1 MAMTLL
7 EASKL
12 NKGDVVRSAVI
23 EMFAANSDILRVLP
37 FMDIPGGSY
46 HYNQEGSLPG
56 VAFRGIN
63 EAYNESVGI
72 INPQVEVLRIGGG
85 DLDVD
90 KALVKMHGEG
100 VRSTHEA
107 MKIKALALYWTKKFL
122 KGDSSAD
129 PREFD
134 GLQTRCTGSQLI
146 AAGSTAN
153 GTPLSL
159 AKLDELIDA
168 VDSPT
173 HLIMNKAMVRR
184 LSAAARN
191 TSVGGDIEFML
202 NEFGKR
208 VTVYNG
214 LPILVADYDD
224 TGDRMLDF
232 DEAATSGT
240 ATATSIYAVSIG
252 DGMLSGIQNGTM
264 EVNDLGQIDDKPVLR
279 TRVEWLNGF
288 VALHGRCAARL
299 WSISDAAVTA

>member
-23 EMFAANSDILRVLP
+23 EMFAASSDILGVLP

-56 VAFRGIN
+56 VAFRGVN
-63 EAYNESVGI
+63 EAYAESVGI

-90 KALVKMHGEG
+90 KALLKMHGEG

-107 MKIKALALYWTKKFL
+107 MKIKAMALYWTKKFI
-122 KGDSSAD
+122 KGDSVAD

-134 GLQTRCTGSQLI
+134 GLQARCTGSQLI
-146 AAGSTAN
+146 AAGATAN

-159 AKLDELIDA
+159 TKLDELIDA
-168 VDSPT
+168 VDNPT
-173 HLIMNKAMVRR
+173 HLVMNKALVRR
-184 LSAAARN
+184 LSAAAR
-191 TSVGGDIEFML
+191 TTAVGGDIEWVL
-202 NEFGKR
+202 NDFGKR

-224 TGDRMLDF
+224 LGARFMDF

-240 ATATSIYAVSIG
+240 STASSIYAISVG
-252 DGMLSGIQNGTM
+252 EGMLTGIQNGTM
-264 EVNDLGQIDDKPVLR
+264 DVKDLGEINDKPVYR

>member
-1 MAMTLL
+1 MMTLL

-37 FMDIPGGSY
+37 FMDIQGSAY
-46 HYNQEGSLPG
+46 AYNQEGALPG

-63 EAYNESVGI
+63 ESFTESTGI
-72 INPQVEVLRIGGG
+72 INPQTEVLRIGGG
-85 DLDVD
+85 ELDVD
-90 KALVKMHGEG
+90 TAIVKMLGNG
-100 VRSTHEA
+100 VRSTHES
-107 MKIKALALYWTKKFL
+107 MKVKAVTLYWTKKFL

-159 AKLDELIDA
+159 AKLDEAIDS

-173 HLIMNKAMVRR
+173 HMIMSRALKRR
-184 LSAAARN
+184 LAAAARD
-191 TSVGGDIEFML
+191 TSVGGDIEYTI

-208 VTVYNG
+208 VTVYSG
-214 LPILVADYDD
+214 LPILEVDYDD
-224 TGDRMLDF
+224 LGGRILSF
-232 DEAATSGT
+232 NEAATSGT
-240 ATATSIYAVSIG
+240 ATASSLYVVSIG
-252 DGMLSGIQNGTM
+252 PGMLTGIQNGTM
-264 EVNDLGQIDDKPVLR
+264 TVKDLGELESKPAYR
-279 TRVEWLNGF
+279 TRVEWMNSF

-299 WSISDAAVTA
+299 WSIADAAVTK

>member
-23 EMFAANSDILRVLP
+23 EMFAASSDILGVLP

-56 VAFRGIN
+56 VAFRGVN
-63 EAYNESVGI
+63 EAYAESVGI

-90 KALVKMHGEG
+90 KALLKMHGQG

-107 MKIKALALYWTKKFL
+107 MKIKAMALYWTKKFI
-122 KGDSSAD
+122 KGDSVAD

-134 GLQTRCTGSQLI
+134 GLQARCTGSQLI
-146 AAGSTAN
+146 AAGATAN

-168 VDSPT
+168 VDNPT
-173 HLIMNKAMVRR
+173 HLIMNKALVRR
-184 LSAAARN
+184 LSAAAR
-191 TSVGGDIEFML
+191 TTAVGGDIEWVL
-202 NEFGKR
+202 NDFGKR

-224 TGDRMLDF
+224 LGARFMDF

-240 ATATSIYAVSIG
+240 STASSIYAISVG
-252 DGMLSGIQNGTM
+252 EGMLTGIQNGTM
-264 EVNDLGQIDDKPVLR
+264 DVKDLGEINDKPVYR

-299 WSISDAAVTA
+299 WSIADAAVTV